1 MTTPK
6 DSRIP
11 TKPVKHPFQRAVL
24 RGLAVIL
31 PSLLTVILL
40 LWLWN
45 AVRTYVLAP
54 IESGARRVMVHRI
67 ADYYPEIPDDVPESA
82 IRKNRSG
89 ELVEFHHRDRDY
101 VRLLSGE
108 WVPKNVFEVVR
119 RNPGKQFPTT
129 ARAVFDRY
137 VESRWMRPATVV
149 PIVFSLFLLVVYL
162 LGKFIAARLGRILF
176 AYFERLIAQVPF
188 IRTIYGTVKQVTDIL
203 FSESQHSYNRVV
215 AIEYPRT
222 GIWSLG
228 FVTGES
234 FPIIAEVA
242 MEPVLSVLIPTSPMP
257 ATGYTINVRK
267 SEALDLGISV
277 DQAFQFIV
285 SCGFVTGAPP
295 RDPAALPRP
304 GGPPAG
310 SSPPSRP

>member
-1 MTTPK
+1 MASAK
-6 DSRIP
+6 DPRSGTR
-11 TKPVKHPFQRAVL
+11 PVKHPFQRAVL
-24 RGLAVIL
+24 RGMAVIL

-54 IESGARRVMVHRI
+54 IEAGARRIMVQRVV
-67 ADYYPEIPDDVPESA
+67 DYFPDIPDRVPETA
-82 IRKNRSG
+82 IRKNRAG
-89 ELVEFHHRDRDY
+89 EIVEFTLDEKVY

-108 WVPKNVFEVVR
+108 WVPKTVFEIVR
-119 RNPGKQFPTT
+119 HNPGRQFPTT
-129 ARAVFDRY
+129 ARAVFERY
-137 VESRWMRPATVV
+137 VESRWLGPATVV
-149 PIVFSLFLLVVYL
+149 PIVFSLFLLGVYL

-176 AYFERLIAQVPF
+176 NFFERVIGQVPF

-203 FSESQHSYNRVV
+203 FTESQLSYNRVV
-215 AIEYPRT
+215 AIEYPRA

-234 FPIIAEVA
+234 FPAIASA
-242 MEPVLSVLIPTSPMP
+242 AAEPVLSVLIPTSPMP

-285 SCGFVTGAPP
+285 SCGFVTGLPTEVQEP
-295 RDPAALPRP
+295 IAATRT
-304 GGPPAG
+304 
-310 SSPPSRP
+310 SP